1 LANQTGRV
9 ALSPDEV
16 RERYERIRAEVGDAV
31 TIVAATKY
39 VSVEELAVLAEA
51 GIEVVGE
58 NRAQDLE
65 AKHAVYGDAFRWH
78 FIGHLQSRKA
88 KTVNAICELVHSLSS
103 ESAAK
108 RLEIPALVEVNLSGE
123 ETKSGVSE
131 GDLDALIAAYPD
143 VRGLMTM
150 PPETEDQESSR
161 PYFRRLRELAVD
173 RGLKELSMGTS
184 QDYRIAV
191 EEGATLI
198 RIGSVLYRG

>member
-1 LANQTGRV
+1 M
-9 ALSPDEV
+9 SPDEV
-16 RERYERIRAEVGDAV
+16 RSRYERIRAEVGEAV
-31 TIVAATKY
+31 TIVAAIKY
-39 VSVEELAVLAEA
+39 VAVDELAALAEA

-88 KTVNAICELVHSLSS
+88 KVVNGICELVHSLSS
-103 ESAAK
+103 ESAAQ
-108 RLEIPALVEVNLSGE
+108 RLEIPALVEVNLSE
-123 ETKSGVSE
+123 EPSKSGVPE
-131 GDLDALIAAYPD
+131 AGLDALLAAYDD

-150 PPETEDQESSR
+150 PPETGDPESSR
-161 PYFRRLRELAVD
+161 PYFRRLRELAEE
-173 RGLKELSMGTS
+173 RGLGELSMGTS

-191 EEGATLI
+191 EEGATMV

>member
-1 LANQTGRV
+1 M
-9 ALSPDEV
+9 SPDEV
-16 RERYERIRAEVGDAV
+16 RSRYERIRAEVGEAV
-31 TIVAATKY
+31 TIVAAIKY
-39 VSVEELAVLAEA
+39 VAVDDLAALAEA

-88 KTVNAICELVHSLSS
+88 KVVNGICELVHSLSS
-103 ESAAK
+103 ESAAQ
-108 RLEIPALVEVNLSGE
+108 RLEIPALVEVNLSE
-123 ETKSGVSE
+123 EPSKSGVPE
-131 GDLDALIAAYPD
+131 AGLDALLAAYDD

-150 PPETEDQESSR
+150 PPETGDPESSR
-161 PYFRRLRELAVD
+161 PYFRRLRELAEE
-173 RGLKELSMGTS
+173 RGLGELSMGTS

-191 EEGATLI
+191 EEGATMV